1 MTIPQKT
8 FQSGEEIM
16 KKYIPGY
23 EAPERTPR
31 LSPGREAGRRLAE
44 ELKKELEKI
53 MENAARKDKKR
64 K

>member
-16 KKYIPGY
+16 KEYIPGY
-23 EAPERTPR
+23 EAPERVPR

-53 MENAARKDKKR
+53 MKNSSRKGKKR